1 MQIETTT
8 ALVQD
13 ILTTNIASRNSD
25 NYLFYLVCKHQL
37 DEQGIDVDKIG
48 FKKLFLSLKEYGLPQ
63 FETVRRTRQK
73 LQEENPE
80 LRCKESVAIER
91 AALEETFRDFA
102 LEGKEEYCESW

>member
-8 ALVQD
+8 ALVQE
-13 ILTTNIASRNSD
+13 ILTSNPETRNSD
-25 NYLFYLVCKHQL
+25 NLLFFLVCKKVL
-37 DEQGIDVDKIG
+37 DPKGIDIESFS

-73 LQEENPE
+73 LQEDNPE

-102 LEGKEEYCESW
+102 LEGKEEYCERW

>member
-1 MQIETTT
+1 MLEKTTV
-8 ALVQD
+8 LVKD
-13 ILTTNIASRNSD
+13 ILTSNIASRNSD
-25 NYLFYLVCKHQL
+25 NFLFYLVCKHQL
-37 DEQGIDVDKIG
+37 DAQGIDIDTIG

-102 LEGKEEYCESW
+102 LEGKEEYCERW